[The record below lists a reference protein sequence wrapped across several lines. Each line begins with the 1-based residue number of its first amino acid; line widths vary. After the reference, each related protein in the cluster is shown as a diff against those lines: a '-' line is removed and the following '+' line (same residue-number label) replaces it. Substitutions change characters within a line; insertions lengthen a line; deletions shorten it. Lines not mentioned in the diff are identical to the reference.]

1 MNRLVLAGVLLLVVL
16 GIAGAHLWGGRPPS
30 LQLGSNADDL
40 IDRPGSYYGA
50 TFDPPRQAPD
60 FVLYD
65 QYGDE
70 YRLHEQRGNVV
81 VMFFGYTSCPDVCP
95 GTLAQYRHV
104 KRLLQEK
111 LEDAADR
118 VQFVFVTVDPQ
129 RDTQKRLREYIS
141 LFDSDFK
148 GLWADA
154 DTLQQVWRDYGIIV
168 ERVDAPESS
177 AGYLI
182 NHSAT
187 SYVLDA
193 QGNLRLVHFY
203 GMADE
208 QVAHDLEQLILE
220 AKAL

>member
-1 MNRLVLAGVLLLVVL
+1 
-16 GIAGAHLWGGRPPS
+16 
-30 LQLGSNADDL
+30 
-40 IDRPGSYYGA
+40 
-50 TFDPPRQAPD
+50 
-60 FVLYD
+60 
-65 QYGDE
+65 
-70 YRLHEQRGNVV
+70 
-81 VMFFGYTSCPDVCP
+81 
-95 GTLAQYRHV
+95 
-104 KRLLQEK
+104 
-111 LEDAADR
+111 
-118 VQFVFVTVDPQ
+118 
-129 RDTQKRLREYIS
+129 LREYIS

-148 GLWADA
+148 GLWADPE
-154 DTLQQVWRDYGIIV
+154 TLQQVWRDYGIIV